1 LKKTIWI
8 IAIILCAII
17 ILLPLSGPMANAQEA
32 QTAEEVSA
40 QAELIS
46 QGPQD
51 PAELA
56 AFLDGVLEVYMK
68 TLHIPGATVAVIKD
82 GKIFF
87 SKGYGYAD
95 VANKK
100 PVIPERTLFRIAS
113 VSKLFT
119 WTAVMQLIE
128 QGKLD
133 LNADVN
139 TYLKDFKIP
148 ATFPE
153 PIRLANL
160 MSHTAGFEDI
170 LTFSARTPQELIPL
184 AEFVKSKMPAR
195 VWPPGQ
201 YTAYSNYSTAL
212 AGYIVQEV
220 SGIPFDDYIE
230 QNIYKPLGMAHSSFR
245 TPLPP
250 ALANDVSTGYIYREG
265 AFKAEPFELLNGD
278 YPAGSMS
285 TSATDIARFMIAHL
299 QNGEYEGQRI
309 LREETA
315 REMHKR
321 LFSHDPRLTG
331 NAHGFWER
339 KLNGLRILEHGGDIK
354 CFHTIMSLIPERNA
368 GFFLSFNCGTT
379 SSLTAA
385 EAFAAFLNRY
395 YPAPSFP
402 DIKPDPDSK
411 AHLQKYTGVYEMN
424 RRSFTKFAKLI
435 GLLTPVKMVAAPDGA
450 LRMILPAGLGSK
462 RWAEVEPNV
471 FREVGGQETL
481 IFREDSSGRVTHAF
495 SSEFGEFALVKL
507 KGYQTPGFHILLIV
521 VLSFLFL
528 TAVLGWP
535 LGALS
540 RKLLRRPPVGRPAP
554 AAARWLAGGMC
565 ALFLLLIL
573 GVLFLVSNT
582 AQVEYGVPVLLKV
595 VLVFPIVAAVLGIGV
610 LIFVFLAWTK
620 KYWTVYGRLH
630 YTLILISGL
639 AFLWLLNF
647 WNLLGWKF

>member
-1 LKKTIWI
+1 
-8 IAIILCAII
+8 
-17 ILLPLSGPMANAQEA
+17 MANAQDTQETEEA
-32 QTAEEVSA
+32 AALPEWG
-40 QAELIS
+40 S

-51 PAELA
+51 PAELG

-68 TLHIPGATVAVIKD
+68 TLHIPGATISVIKD

-87 SKGYGYAD
+87 TKGYGYAD
-95 VANKK
+95 VEKKK
-100 PVIPERTLFRIAS
+100 PVLPERTLFRIAS

-119 WTAVMQLIE
+119 WTAVMQLVE

-133 LNADVN
+133 LEADVN
-139 TYLKDFKIP
+139 TYLRDFKIP

-153 PIRLANL
+153 PITLADL

-170 LTFSARTPQELIPL
+170 LTSSARTPQDLIPL
-184 AEFVKSKMPAR
+184 SEFVKSMIPAR

-220 SGIPFDDYIE
+220 SGLPFDDYIE

-245 TPLPP
+245 TPLPTG
-250 ALANDVSTGYIYREG
+250 LANDVSTGYTYQGG
-265 AFKAEPFELLNGD
+265 AFKAEPFQLLNGD

-285 TSATDIARFMIAHL
+285 TTATDIARFMIAHL

-315 REMHKR
+315 RAMHKR

-339 KLNGLRILEHGGDIK
+339 KLNGLTILEHGGDIK
-354 CFHTIMSLIPERNA
+354 CFHTNMSLIPEKNA

-385 EAFAAFLNRY
+385 EAFQAFLNRY
-395 YPAPSFP
+395 YPAPSLP
-402 DIKPDPDSK
+402 DIKPNPDSL

-424 RRSFTKFAKLI
+424 RRSFTKFPKLV

-450 LRMILPAGLGSK
+450 LRMIFPAGLGSK

-471 FREVGGQETL
+471 FREIGGQETL
-481 IFREDSSGRVTHAF
+481 IFREDSRGRVTHAF

-507 KGYQTPGFHILLIV
+507 KGYQTPSFHILLIV

-540 RKLLRRPPVGRPAP
+540 RALLRRSPVGRPAP
-554 AAARWLAGGMC
+554 SAARWLAGLMC

-573 GVLFLVSNT
+573 GILFLVSNT
-582 AQVEYGVPVLLKV
+582 NQVEYGVPVLLKV

-610 LIFVFLAWTK
+610 LIFAFLAWKK
-620 KYWTVYGRLH
+620 KYWTIYGRLH
-630 YTLILISGL
+630 YSLIFLSGL
-639 AFLWLLNF
+639 VFLWLLNF

>member
-8 IAIILCAII
+8 TGFIICAIMI
-17 ILLPLSGPMANAQEA
+17 SLFLSSLMANAQTAEAAEA
-32 QTAEEVSA
+32 QP
-40 QAELIS
+40 ELSS
-46 QGPQD
+46 QGPKD
-51 PAELA
+51 PAELG
-56 AFLDGVLEVYMK
+56 AFLDGLLEVYMK
-68 TLHIPGATVAVIKD
+68 TLHIPGATVSVIKD

-87 SKGYGYAD
+87 TKGYGYAD
-95 VANKK
+95 VAKKK
-100 PVIPERTLFRIAS
+100 PVLPERTLFRIAS

-119 WTAVMQLIE
+119 WTAVMQLVE

-133 LNADVN
+133 LKADVN

-153 PIRLANL
+153 PIRLADL
-160 MSHTAGFEDI
+160 MSHSAGFEDN
-170 LTFSARTPQELIPL
+170 LTFSARTPQDLLPL
-184 AEFVKSKMPAR
+184 GDFVKSMIPAR

-245 TPLPP
+245 TPLP
-250 ALANDVSTGYIYREG
+250 AGLADDVSTGYTYLEG

-285 TSATDIARFMIAHL
+285 TTATDIARFMIAHL

-309 LREETA
+309 LQEETA

-339 KLNGLRILEHGGDIK
+339 KLNGLTILEHGGDIK

-368 GFFLSFNCGTT
+368 GFFLSFNCGTS

-385 EAFAAFLNRY
+385 EAFQAFLNRY
-395 YPAPSFP
+395 YPAPSLP
-402 DIKPDPDSK
+402 DIKPNPEFKS
-411 AHLQKYTGVYEMN
+411 HLQKYTGVYEMN
-424 RRSFTKFAKLI
+424 RRSFTKFPKLVT
-435 GLLTPVKMVAAPDGA
+435 LLTPVKMVATSDGA
-450 LRMILPAGLGSK
+450 LQMILPAGLGSK
-462 RWAEVEPNV
+462 RWAEVGPNI

-481 IFREDSSGRVTHAF
+481 IFREDSRGRVTHAF

-507 KGYQTPGFHILLIV
+507 KGYQTPGFHILLIAT
-521 VLSFLFL
+521 LSILFL
-528 TAVLGWP
+528 TAILGWP

-540 RKLLRRPPVGRPAP
+540 RALLRRPPVGRPAP
-554 AAARWLAGGMC
+554 VAARWLAGMMC

-573 GVLFLVSNT
+573 GILFLVSNT
-582 AQVEYGVPVLLKV
+582 DQIAYGVPVLLKV
-595 VLVFPIVAAVLGIGV
+595 VLVFPIVGAVLGIGV
-610 LIFVFLAWTK
+610 LIFAILAWKK
-620 KYWTVYGRLH
+620 KYWTIYGRLH
-630 YTLILISGL
+630 YSLILLSGVV
-639 AFLWLLNF
+639 FLWLLNY

>member
-1 LKKTIWI
+1 MKKTNWI
-8 IAIILCAII
+8 TGFILCAIMI
-17 ILLPLSGPMANAQEA
+17 TLPLSGPMANPQDAQE
-32 QTAEEVSA
+32 TEEAPA
-40 QAELIS
+40 QAGLTNL
-46 QGPQD
+46 GPED
-51 PAELA
+51 PAELG

-68 TLHIPGATVAVIKD
+68 TLHIPGATVSVVKD

-87 SKGYGYAD
+87 TKGYGYAD
-95 VANKK
+95 VATKK

-119 WTAVMQLIE
+119 WTAVMQLVE

-133 LNADVN
+133 LKADVN

-153 PIRLANL
+153 PITLADL

-170 LTFSARTPQELIPL
+170 LTASARTPQDLIPL
-184 AEFVKSKMPAR
+184 GDFVKSKIPAR

-220 SGIPFDDYIE
+220 SGIPFDNYIE
-230 QNIYKPLGMAHSSFR
+230 QHIYKPLGMAHSTFR
-245 TPLPP
+245 TPLP
-250 ALANDVSTGYIYREG
+250 ADLADGMSTGYSYQAG

-285 TSATDIARFMIAHL
+285 TTATDIARFMIAHL

-331 NAHGFWER
+331 NAHGFWEK
-339 KLNGLRILEHGGDIK
+339 KLNGLTILEHGGDIQ
-354 CFHTIMSLIPERNA
+354 CFHTNLSLIPEKNA
-368 GFFLSFNCGTT
+368 GFFLSFNCSTT

-385 EAFAAFLNRY
+385 EAFQAFLNRY
-395 YPAPSFP
+395 YPAPSLP
-402 DIKPDPDSK
+402 DIKLNPESK
-411 AHLQKYTGVYEMN
+411 SHLQKYTGVYEMN

-435 GLLTPVKMVAAPDGA
+435 GLLSPVKMVAAPDGA
-450 LRMILPAGLGSK
+450 LRMIFPAGLGSK
-462 RWAEVEPNV
+462 RWAEVEPDV
-471 FREVGGQETL
+471 FREIGGQETL
-481 IFREDSSGRVTHAF
+481 IFREDSQGRVTHAF

-507 KGYQTPGFHILLIV
+507 KGYQAPGFHILLIA

-540 RKLLRRPPVGRPAP
+540 RALLRRSPVGQPAP
-554 AAARWLAGGMC
+554 RAARWLAGGMC
-565 ALFLLLIL
+565 ALFILLIL
-573 GVLFLVSNT
+573 GILFLVSNT
-582 AQVEYGVPVLLKV
+582 EQVEYGVPVLLKV
-595 VLVFPIVAAVLGIGV
+595 VLVFPIVGAVLGIGV
-610 LIFVFLAWTK
+610 LIFAFLAWKK
-620 KYWTVYGRLH
+620 KYWTIYGRLH
-630 YTLILISGL
+630 YSLILLSGL
-639 AFLWLLNF
+639 VFLWLLNF